1 MDSLP
6 VLSFLI
12 AGQLRRDYIITSS
25 GKVFL
30 DVPGGNLLYSAA
42 GLGVWERDA
51 GLIGRAGADY
61 PVEWLDKAAQFG
73 FDRRGVRLLPDP
85 LDLRNFIA
93 YADPDIRLTEN
104 PVLQFAQRGLP
115 FPKSL
120 LGFAHPPP
128 RLDSKTQPVVTTI
141 RLKDM
146 PQDYFDATAA
156 HVCPLD
162 FLSQTLLPS
171 SLRQGHISTI
181 TLDPAPSYMNP
192 VFWDEIPAVLHGL
205 TAFITNEK
213 KLLDLFQGRSTD
225 LWEMA
230 ETLGNLGCEIIVIK
244 RGRAANICIRTP
256 IIPAGWSRLIQAI
269 VLTPPGQAMLFAA
282 VFWPV
287 IAKRTIPWKPV
298 YMEIFPLPWLSKG
311 AAHSLCW
318 MRCPAWPTP
327 AWKLFAICP
336 IGLNVNLRLPRVGI
350 HPWQPQIHNSR

>member
-51 GLIGRAGADY
+51 GLIGRGGADY
-61 PVEWLDKAAQFG
+61 PVEWLDKAVQFG

-93 YADPDIRLTEN
+93 YADPDIRLVEN

-120 LGFAHPPP
+120 LGFANPPP
-128 RLDSKTQPVVTTI
+128 RLDSKTQPGITTI

-181 TLDPAPSYMNP
+181 TVDPAPSYMNP

-213 KLLDLFQGRSTD
+213 KLLNLFQGRSTD

-244 RGRAANICIRTP
+244 RGARGQYLYSHANHTRWMVPAYPGNCTDPTGAGDAFCGGFLAGYRKTYDPLEACLYGNISASLVIEGSGPFFVLDALPGLANARLEAFRNMPHRA
-256 IIPAGWSRLIQAI
+256 
-269 VLTPPGQAMLFAA
+269 
-282 VFWPV
+282 
-287 IAKRTIPWKPV
+287 
-298 YMEIFPLPWLSKG
+298 
-311 AAHSLCW
+311 
-318 MRCPAWPTP
+318 
-327 AWKLFAICP
+327 
-336 IGLNVNLRLPRVGI
+336 
-350 HPWQPQIHNSR
+350 